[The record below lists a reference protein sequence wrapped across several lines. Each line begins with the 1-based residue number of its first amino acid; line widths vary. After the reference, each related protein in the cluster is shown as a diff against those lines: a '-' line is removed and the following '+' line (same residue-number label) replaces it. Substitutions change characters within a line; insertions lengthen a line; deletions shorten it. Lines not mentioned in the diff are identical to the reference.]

1 MLKNGKTL
9 IEQID
14 IHPEEFKKMSI
25 EEKTE
30 ALEQLRE
37 EILKMTETICSKTR
51 EGFVFKTFN
60 GKMIIKAISN
70 KYIS

>member
-14 IHPEEFKKMSI
+14 IRPEDFKKMSI

-37 EILKMTETICSKTR
+37 GILKMT
-51 EGFVFKTFN
+51 
-60 GKMIIKAISN
+60 
-70 KYIS
+70 